1 MPPGFRLA
9 LAIAFYFALGTA
21 AQADLTL
28 TIEDLIADQGKIRLN
43 LALNYANNERDG
55 LSLVPTGSKSYI
67 SVPTK
72 NNSDILIGSLSLG
85 YGLMRDTEI
94 YGRGSYLYSN
104 ARTNHLDK
112 ISTAEDNRFLAAWV
126 GANYQFKKDGATP
139 SVAGIRRSRRFGSTP
154 GNVPFLQIVDG
165 WVHDLPRD

>member
-72 NNSDILIGSLSLG
+72 NNSDILNQES
-85 YGLMRDTEI
+85 MAD
-94 YGRGSYLYSN
+94 
-104 ARTNHLDK
+104 ARTRPR
-112 ISTAEDNRFLAAWV
+112 IGRCSAAV
-126 GANYQFKKDGATP
+126 
-139 SVAGIRRSRRFGSTP
+139 
-154 GNVPFLQIVDG
+154 
-165 WVHDLPRD
+165 